1 MQVRAF
7 PPFRS
12 PAPVLENGVFVC
24 LDSKHHDQM
33 DDQVQLNTLNRVARL
48 KGWREGVCAAH
59 GADLLKYVDNP
70 KRLIFLPLLPLK
82 PSDAILE
89 IGPGLGQ
96 ICTSVA
102 RKVATVDALEV
113 VRGQA
118 EFCAERCR
126 QEGIENVRITGGG
139 DNCELPYA
147 DASFD
152 GVILNLV
159 LEWCAWRA
167 EGSHVAMHR
176 KLLAEI
182 SRVLKPG
189 GFAYIATKNR
199 FSLRLLTGGRDEHM
213 FRMPFGSA
221 LPRWLGRLA
230 LAGRRAPGHLHSYVA
245 LRALLRSAGF
255 DRIDSY
261 WATPEMR
268 WPTHMVPFES
278 REFSR
283 QRRKV
288 PQGESRR
295 TGAIASLL
303 PSFTI
308 KHVAPG
314 LAFIARKKGPA
325 A

>member
-1 MQVRAF
+1 MQVSAF

-12 PAPVLENGVFVC
+12 PAPECVNGVFVSP
-24 LDSKHHDQM
+24 DSKRHDQM
-33 DDQVQLNTLNRVARL
+33 DDQAQLNTLNRVAKL
-48 KGWREGVCAAH
+48 EGWRAGVCAAH
-59 GADLLKYVDNP
+59 GAAWLKYVDNP
-70 KRLIFLPLLPLK
+70 ERLIFMPLLPLGAG
-82 PSDAILE
+82 DAILE

-96 ICTSVA
+96 ICTAVS

-113 VRGQA
+113 VRAQA

-126 QEGIENVRITGGG
+126 QEGIANVRVTAGG
-139 DNCELPYA
+139 DDCELPYE

-159 LEWCAWRA
+159 LEWCAWRTAGPHA
-167 EGSHVAMHR
+167 EMHR

-182 SRVLKPG
+182 GRVLKPA
-189 GFAYIATKNR
+189 GFLYIATKNR

-213 FRMPFGSA
+213 FKMRFGSA
-221 LPRWLGRLA
+221 LPRWFGRLM
-230 LAGRRAPGHLHSYVA
+230 LRGRRPPGHLHSYRA
-245 LRALLRSAGF
+245 LRALLYSVGF
-255 DRIDSY
+255 DRIESY

-268 WPTHMVPFES
+268 WPTHMVSFES
-278 REFSR
+278 DEFSH

-303 PSFTI
+303 PNFMI

-314 LAFIARKKGPA
+314 LAFIARKQGPA

>member
-1 MQVRAF
+1 MQVCF

-12 PAPVLENGVFVC
+12 PAPGFENGVFVC
-24 LDSKHHDQM
+24 SDSQHHDQM
-33 DDQVQLNTLNRVARL
+33 DDQAQLDTLNRVAKL
-48 KGWREGVCAAH
+48 EGWRAGVSAAH
-59 GADLLKYVDNP
+59 GKDWLRYVDNP
-70 KRLIFLPLLPLK
+70 ERLIFLPLLPLR

-96 ICTSVA
+96 ICTALA
-102 RKVATVDALEV
+102 RKVASVDALEV

-126 QEGIENVRITGGG
+126 QEGIANVRVTGGG
-139 DNCELPYA
+139 DNCELPYE

-167 EGSHVAMHR
+167 AGPHVDMHR

-182 SRVLKPG
+182 ARVLKPG
-189 GFAYIATKNR
+189 AFFYIATKNR
-199 FSLRLLTGGRDEHM
+199 FSLRLLTGGRDEHL
-213 FRMPFGSA
+213 FRMRFGSA
-221 LPRWLGRLA
+221 LPRWLGRLL
-230 LAGRRAPGHLHSYVA
+230 LAGRRPPGHLHSYRA
-245 LRALLRSAGF
+245 LRALLCRAGF
-255 DRIDSY
+255 DRIESY

-268 WPTHMVPFES
+268 WPTHMVPFDS
-278 REFSR
+278 GEFAR

-295 TGAIASLL
+295 TGAIAALL
-303 PSFTI
+303 PGFMI
-308 KHVAPG
+308 RHVAPG
-314 LAFIARKKGPA
+314 LAFIARRKGSA